1 MNPKQRVL
9 SVLSNE
15 TPDKIPVTCF
25 TQVGIV
31 EAMEKLNCPWPDSH
45 SDPAKMVKLGTS
57 LNKLTGLETAR
68 IPFCL
73 TIEAEAMGCKVEMGR
88 INRQPSIRQAA
99 FQSAGEVKISQ
110 DFVEKGRIPAVLEA
124 TKILKKEYPDL
135 PAIVGITGPFTLT
148 GHLIEIERL
157 VKSMRLKPMDVEDVL
172 DKVTD
177 GCLMYAQEIEKAGAD
192 VIVVN
197 DPSAA
202 PELIDPLSFKST
214 IKPRLKFLTQGIRTK
229 KVLHICGGS
238 TPIISDMAD
247 SGFDAISIEDKV
259 DIAKAKELVKG
270 GGRSMMVAGRM
281 MSTQSRTVKVAGNVS
296 TAKTIFTGKPDEVKR
311 EAKKALEA
319 GTDLLA
325 PACGI
330 APGSPLA
337 NIKALVEARD
347 EYYK

>member
-1 MNPKQRVL
+1 MNPRERVL
-9 SVLSNE
+9 SVLNNE
-15 TPDKIPVTCF
+15 TPDKVPVTCF

-31 EAMEKLNCPWPDSH
+31 EAMEKLNCAWPEAH
-45 SDPAKMVKLGTS
+45 SDPTKMVRLGTS
-57 LNKLTGLETAR
+57 LNKLAGLESAR

-73 TIEAEAMGCKVEMGR
+73 TVEAEAIGCRVEMGR
-88 INRQPSIRQAA
+88 IDRQPSVRQAA
-99 FQSAGEVKISQ
+99 FQSTGEVNIPS

-124 TKILKKEYPDL
+124 TRTLKKNFPEL
-135 PAIVGITGPFTLT
+135 PAIVGITGPFTLS

-157 VKSMRLKPMDVEDVL
+157 VKLMRLKPMEVEDLL

-177 GCLMYAQEIEKAGAD
+177 ACTAYAQEIVKAGAD

-214 IKPRLKFLTQGIRTK
+214 IKPRLKFFTQGIKAK
-229 KVLHICGGS
+229 KVLHICGGA

-247 SGFDAISIEDKV
+247 CGFEAISVEDKV
-259 DIAKAKELVKG
+259 DIAKAKELMKG
-270 GGRSMMVAGRM
+270 GARSMFVAGRM
-281 MSTQSRTVKVAGNVS
+281 TTTQARIVKIAGNVS
-296 TAKTIFTGKPDEVKR
+296 TAKTLFTGKPEEVR
-311 EAKKALEA
+311 DEAKKALQA

-330 APGSPLA
+330 APRSPLA
-337 NIKALVEARD
+337 NIKALVEARG
-347 EYYK
+347 